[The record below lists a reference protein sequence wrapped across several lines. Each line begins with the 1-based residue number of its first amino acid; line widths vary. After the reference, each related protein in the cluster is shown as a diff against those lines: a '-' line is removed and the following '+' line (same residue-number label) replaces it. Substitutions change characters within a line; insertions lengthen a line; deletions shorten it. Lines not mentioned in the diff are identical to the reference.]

1 MERNYCAKVNDKG
14 EKRILAMGEL
24 CKVPFDNIY
33 LSLCDERI
41 DLNSYYINLESE
53 LLQVEP
59 KALKYKCAIDDSK
72 SITSLYGEGAFL
84 HAPLIIEYMGDLCFR
99 ELISDVIFNLYVENE
114 GVFGPIY
121 DLETYKANYRYLME
135 HPLVINEKHI
145 TLCGNFYNT
154 FVWYAK
160 SNLTR
165 QDKIVKL
172 LQSAENKNRKLL
184 RKEYTKVMS
193 EAETILDEQRYFTMA
208 CDFINKKRFNVP
220 KVKTYARYMNEGR

>member
-1 MERNYCAKVNDKG
+1 MKKNYCAWVNDRG
-14 EKRILAMGEL
+14 KRHVLAMGEL
-24 CKVPFDNIY
+24 CKVPFDNVY
-33 LSLCDERI
+33 FSLCDKLL
-41 DLNSYYINLESE
+41 DLNGHYGNLESE

-72 SITSLYGEGAFL
+72 SITSLYNVGVFP

-99 ELISDVIFNLYVENE
+99 ELISDVIFNLCVENE

-121 DLETYKANYRYLME
+121 DLDMYKANYRYLLE

-145 TLCGNFYNT
+145 TLCGDFYNT

-172 LQSAENKNRKLL
+172 LKSAENKNRKLL
-184 RKEYTKVMS
+184 QKEYTKVMS
-193 EAETILDEQRYFTMA
+193 EADKILDEQRYFTMA
-208 CDFINKKRFNVP
+208 CDFINEKRFNAP